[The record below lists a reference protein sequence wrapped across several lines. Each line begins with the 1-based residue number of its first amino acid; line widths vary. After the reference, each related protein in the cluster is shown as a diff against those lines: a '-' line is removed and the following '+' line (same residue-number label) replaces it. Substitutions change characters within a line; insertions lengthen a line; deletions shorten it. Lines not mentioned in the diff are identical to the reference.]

1 MTFRRFE
8 EIRAWQTARVLKKA
22 VYEATAGRAFK
33 RDFGL
38 KDQIRRAAVSVMA
51 NIAEGFGC
59 RSDRE
64 FVKFLFDAKR
74 SVQEVQSHLYAA
86 SDEAYISGEQFKRM
100 YSLGELCSKQ
110 LANLISFL
118 VGREKRPPRSA
129 SADSVD
135 SVDNQT
141 R

>member
-1 MTFRRFE
+1 
-8 EIRAWQTARVLKKA
+8 
-22 VYEATAGRAFK
+22 
-33 RDFGL
+33 
-38 KDQIRRAAVSVMA
+38 
-51 NIAEGFGC
+51 
-59 RSDRE
+59 
-64 FVKFLFDAKR
+64 VKFLFDAKR

-118 VGREKRPPRSA
+118 VGRKKSPPMPVP
-129 SADSVD
+129 ADLGD

>member
-8 EIRAWQTARVLKKA
+8 EIRAWQTARALKKA
-22 VYEATAGRAFK
+22 VYEATGGRAFK

-64 FVKFLFDAKR
+64 FVKFLFDTKR

-86 SDEAYISGEQFKRM
+86 NDEAYITGEQFRRM

-118 VGREKRPPRSA
+118 VGRRKSPPMPV
-129 SADSVD
+129 SADSGD

-141 R
+141 Q